1 MDWQRGNAIKK
12 EVTTVEPI
20 DLKVIRYRIAN
31 VVNLELQDCVK
42 QKKFE
47 NNPFGKWVL
56 K

>member
-12 EVTTVEPI
+12 EVSNDKPI
-20 DLKVIRYRIAN
+20 DLKDIRYRIAN
-31 VVNLELQDCVK
+31 IVNLELENCVK
-42 QKKFE
+42 QQKFD

>member
-12 EVTTVEPI
+12 EEVKKKPI
-20 DLKVIRYRIAN
+20 DLKSIRYRIAN
-31 VVNLELQDCVK
+31 IVNIELQDCVK
-42 QKKFE
+42 QQNFE

>member
-20 DLKVIRYRIAN
+20 DLKAIRYRIAN